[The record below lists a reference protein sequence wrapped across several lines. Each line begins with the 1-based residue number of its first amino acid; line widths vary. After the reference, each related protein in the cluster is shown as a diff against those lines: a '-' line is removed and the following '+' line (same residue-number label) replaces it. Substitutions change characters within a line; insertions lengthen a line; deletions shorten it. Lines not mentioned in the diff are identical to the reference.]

1 MPNDTSSAATAVAVE
16 SPDGAAVSVGRERRV
31 TEQLISDWQ
40 EETRRL
46 GHALA
51 FMTLNTSAMTGPLP
65 GQFCRPTDT
74 LSPARQIYS
83 YLRRTIGGK
92 DRSIPAVIQPCRTV
106 KICIETGGVLQVNL
120 STAVI
125 ITYMS
130 LSSPAP
136 VKNLNDN
143 IPCIFSRIN
152 ANV

>member
-1 MPNDTSSAATAVAVE
+1 MPNDTSSATTAVAVE

-83 YLRRTIGGK
+83 YLRRTIGGE
-92 DRSIPAVIQPCRTV
+92 DRPNSCGYPACRTV
-106 KICIETGGVLQVNL
+106 KICIETGGVLQGNL
-120 STAVI
+120 STAVM

-130 LSSPAP
+130 LSSPTP
-136 VKNLNDN
+136 VKNFNAN
-143 IPCIFSRIN
+143 IPCIF
-152 ANV
+152 AD